1 MATPVSSGALNLSAS
16 SAAANPD
23 NSRNAAANG
32 IFNLSFSDLLRGQ
45 VQGNFDART
54 PISPLTDTRPAP
66 TRTAPPPET
75 TRETPRAHGDSPS
88 PASRPQASRP
98 SQEPTRESARTNGTG
113 TPETG
118 QTVKRQTETQDT
130 APSQQASTETGKPA
144 GSSEKEGASGNT
156 AATGQPLQPQHPLLA
171 DATISPDLPAT
182 IAVLLNGIAG
192 EIVKDA
198 AGNESGAE
206 TLAQDA
212 PTRDMGNS
220 RYPDTAGSNLYARAA
235 TLADST
241 MQTGAG
247 MESDAD
253 SGNGSQGTNPDAS
266 AMPTG
271 RDSRHPATAATAPSG
286 TNVDPLVRV
295 NATTPDMAI
304 NAANAASILLTPREG
319 GDARIAP
326 AGIAANASEISMLNP
341 LRLPT
346 QAGAALPQ
354 FTIPSGA
361 GQRAWAE
368 EVGNRVMWML
378 GRAESRAELILT
390 PPLLGKVEVSIHLN
404 GDQGTA
410 QFLAS
415 SQSAREALEQ
425 AMPRLRELLAQAGI
439 SLGEAS
445 VNTSAEGR
453 AQNNE
458 NTHRAEIRTP
468 DAHDSGSDGD
478 ATAITATNW
487 SKLDN
492 GLVDTFA

>member
-16 SAAANPD
+16 NAAANSD
-23 NSRNAAANG
+23 SSRNAAANG
-32 IFNLSFSDLLRGQ
+32 ALNLSFSDLLRGQ
-45 VQGNFDART
+45 IQGNIDART
-54 PISPLTDTRPAP
+54 PEIPPLTDTRPAP
-66 TRTAPPPET
+66 TRTASPPET
-75 TRETPRAHGDSPS
+75 VHTPGNSTA
-88 PASRPQASRP
+88 PASRPPRP
-98 SQEPTRESARTNGTG
+98 SQEPTHTNG

-118 QTVKRQTETQDT
+118 QTVKRQTETRDT
-130 APSQQASTETGKPA
+130 AHFRQANADTGKPA
-144 GSSEKEGASGNT
+144 ESGEKEGASENI
-156 AATGQPLQPQHPLLA
+156 APTGQPIQAQHPPLA

-192 EIVKDA
+192 EIAKDA
-198 AGNESGAE
+198 IGNESGAE
-206 TLAQDA
+206 TPA
-212 PTRDMGNS
+212 PTRDMVHS
-220 RYPDTAGSNLYARAA
+220 RHPDMPGAEAA
-235 TLADST
+235 TSADRA
-241 MQTGAG
+241 MQTGTG

-253 SGNGSQGTNPDAS
+253 SGNDSNGAQGTNPDAS
-266 AMPTG
+266 AMSTG
-271 RDSRHPATAATAPSG
+271 RASRHPATNIAAAPSG
-286 TNVDPLVRV
+286 TSVDHLARI
-295 NATTPDMAI
+295 NATTPDMVI
-304 NAANAASILLTPREG
+304 NAANAASISLALREG
-319 GDARIAP
+319 GDARTAP
-326 AGIAANASEISMLNP
+326 PGITLDAREISMLNP
-341 LRLPT
+341 PRMPT
-346 QAGAALPQ
+346 QAGATLPQ

-439 SLGEAS
+439 SLGEAN

-453 AQNNE
+453 AQDGE
-458 NTHRAEIRTP
+458 NTHRADMRTL
-468 DAHDSGSDGD
+468 DAHDGGSDGD
-478 ATAITATNW
+478 ATAITVTSW
-487 SKLDN
+487 SRLDN